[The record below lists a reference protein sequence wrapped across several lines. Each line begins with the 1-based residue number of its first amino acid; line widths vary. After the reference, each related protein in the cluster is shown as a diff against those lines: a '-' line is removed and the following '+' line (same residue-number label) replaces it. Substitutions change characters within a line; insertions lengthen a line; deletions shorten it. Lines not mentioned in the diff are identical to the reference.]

1 MFPVSEVVRAI
12 FSAELLL
19 HRLLA
24 PPLLAVAFV
33 ASFLATPAM
42 ADGPTSTPSASPS
55 PTGTPTQ
62 SPSAS
67 PSRSPSAS
75 PSTRPSG
82 SPSPSPSDTTAAA
95 SASPAA
101 AAPSATPDPE
111 AARAAAEAARA
122 RDAAL
127 LANARSLAQII
138 EAQARVAQ
146 DELAGLDPQ
155 IQEVA
160 TGLDAVNADIA
171 ALQAK
176 SDARRSLRDRVE
188 RDALR
193 LAALPSAAVPA
204 DLSDEQREALEDLR
218 SLQTGL
224 LDAQAKLA
232 ERADLLNTLKG
243 SVGAK
248 QAYLARLRD
257 RARSLAAAA
266 ASGDSDAK
274 TAQIAVLTALAQDA
288 TNAQTALAQL
298 VASAMVRNGTAGAWS
313 LPLRGVLTQPFGPTS
328 FELEPPATYNG
339 VSYAHFHG
347 GIDLAAPL
355 GTPVTAANDGVV
367 AFVGHLPDGA
377 MIVLI
382 AHAGGYVSEYAH
394 LDDTFALPPVKAGQA
409 VKAGQVVGFIGLTGI
424 TTGAHLHFAV
434 MKDGSPIDPLGLLRA
449 S

>member
-1 MFPVSEVVRAI
+1 M
-12 FSAELLL
+12 
-19 HRLLA
+19 
-24 PPLLAVAFV
+24 
-33 ASFLATPAM
+33 
-42 ADGPTSTPSASPS
+42 PSARASS
-55 PTGTPTQ
+55 

-67 PSRSPSAS
+67 PS
-75 PSTRPSG
+75 
-82 SPSPSPSDTTAAA
+82 DTTA
-95 SASPAA
+95 PAA
-101 AAPSATPDPE
+101 ASPSATPDPE
-111 AARAAAEAARA
+111 AARAEAEAARA

-155 IQEVA
+155 IEEVA
-160 TGLDAVNADIA
+160 TDLDAVNANIA

-176 SDARRSLRDRVE
+176 YDTRRSLRDRLE

-193 LAALPSAAVPA
+193 MAALPSAAVPA
-204 DLSDEQREALEDLR
+204 DLSDAQREALDDLR
-218 SLQTGL
+218 TLQSGL
-224 LDAQAKLA
+224 LDAQAKLT
-232 ERADLLNTLKG
+232 ERADLLSTLKG

-266 ASGDSDAK
+266 ASGDTDAK

-298 VASAMVRNGTAGAWS
+298 VASAMVREGAAGAWS
-313 LPLRGVLTQPFGPTS
+313 LPVRGVLTQPFGPTS
-328 FELEPPATYNG
+328 FELEPPATYKG
-339 VSYAHFHG
+339 VSYAHFHAA
-347 GIDLAAPL
+347 IDLAAPL
-355 GTPVTAANDGVV
+355 GTPVTAASDGVV

-409 VKAGQVVGFIGLTGI
+409 VNAGQVIGFIGLTGI

-434 MKDGSPIDPLGLLRA
+434 MKDRAPIDPLGLLQA
-449 S
+449 P

>member
-1 MFPVSEVVRAI
+1 M
-12 FSAELLL
+12 LL

-24 PPLLAVAFV
+24 PPLLAVAIV

-42 ADGPTSTPSASPS
+42 ADGPTSTPSTRPSPS
-55 PTGTPTQ
+55 PTPT
-62 SPSAS
+62 SSLSTSAS
-67 PSRSPSAS
+67 PSARA
-75 PSTRPSG
+75 SG
-82 SPSPSPSDTTAAA
+82 SPSPSPSDATAAA
-95 SASPAA
+95 TASPAA
-101 AAPSATPDPE
+101 AAPSASPDPE
-111 AARAAAEAARA
+111 AARREAEAARA

-127 LANARSLAQII
+127 LANARSLAQVI

-155 IQEVA
+155 IAQVA
-160 TGLDAVNADIA
+160 TDLDAVNADIA

-176 SDARRSLRDRVE
+176 YDARRALRDRLE

-193 LAALPSAAVPA
+193 LAALPSAAIPA
-204 DLSDEQREALEDLR
+204 DLSDAQREALDDLR
-218 SLQTGL
+218 TLQSGL
-224 LDAQAKLA
+224 LAAQTKLA

-248 QAYLARLRD
+248 QTYLARLRD

-266 ASGDSDAK
+266 ASGDTDAK
-274 TAQIAVLTALAQDA
+274 AAQVAVLRALAQDA

-298 VASAMVRNGTAGAWS
+298 VASAMVRDGPAGAWS
-313 LPLRGVLTQPFGPTS
+313 LPVRGILTQPFGPTS
-328 FELEPPATYNG
+328 FELEPAATYKG
-339 VSYAHFHG
+339 VSYAHFHAA
-347 GIDLAAPL
+347 IDIAAPL
-355 GTPVTAANDGVV
+355 GTAVTAASDGVV

-377 MIVLI
+377 MIVLV

-409 VKAGQVVGFIGLTGI
+409 VNAGQVIGFIGLTGI

-434 MKDGSPIDPLGLLRA
+434 MKNGAPIDPLSLVTAGA

>member
-1 MFPVSEVVRAI
+1 
-12 FSAELLL
+12 
-19 HRLLA
+19 
-24 PPLLAVAFV
+24 
-33 ASFLATPAM
+33 M
-42 ADGPTSTPSASPS
+42 ADGPTSTPSASP
-55 PTGTPTQ
+55 PATPTATRSSSA

-67 PSRSPSAS
+67 PSARASSSPSAS
-75 PSTRPSG
+75 PS
-82 SPSPSPSDTTAAA
+82 DTTA
-95 SASPAA
+95 PAA
-101 AAPSATPDPE
+101 ASPSATPDPE
-111 AARAAAEAARA
+111 AARAEAEAARA

-155 IQEVA
+155 IEEVA
-160 TGLDAVNADIA
+160 TDLDAVNANIA

-176 SDARRSLRDRVE
+176 YDTRRSLRDRLE

-193 LAALPSAAVPA
+193 MAALPSAAVPA
-204 DLSDEQREALEDLR
+204 DLSDAQREALDDLR
-218 SLQTGL
+218 TLQSGL
-224 LDAQAKLA
+224 LDAQAKLT
-232 ERADLLNTLKG
+232 ERADLLSTLKG

-266 ASGDSDAK
+266 ASGDTDAK

-298 VASAMVRNGTAGAWS
+298 VASAMVRDGAAGAWS
-313 LPLRGVLTQPFGPTS
+313 LPVRGVLTQPFGPTS
-328 FELEPPATYNG
+328 FELEPPATYKG
-339 VSYAHFHG
+339 VSYAHFHAA
-347 GIDLAAPL
+347 IDLAAPL
-355 GTPVTAANDGVV
+355 GTPVTAASDGVV

-409 VKAGQVVGFIGLTGI
+409 VKAGQVIGFIGLTGI

-434 MKDGSPIDPLGLLRA
+434 MKDRAPIDPLGLLQA
-449 S
+449 P

>member
-1 MFPVSEVVRAI
+1 
-12 FSAELLL
+12 
-19 HRLLA
+19 
-24 PPLLAVAFV
+24 
-33 ASFLATPAM
+33 M
-42 ADGPTSTPSASPS
+42 ADGPTSTPSASP
-55 PTGTPTQ
+55 PPTPTATRSSSASPSALPSARASS

-67 PSRSPSAS
+67 PS
-75 PSTRPSG
+75 
-82 SPSPSPSDTTAAA
+82 DTTA
-95 SASPAA
+95 PAA
-101 AAPSATPDPE
+101 ASPSATPDPE
-111 AARAAAEAARA
+111 AARAEAEAARA

-155 IQEVA
+155 IEEVA
-160 TGLDAVNADIA
+160 TDLDAVNANIA

-176 SDARRSLRDRVE
+176 YDTRRSLRDRLE

-193 LAALPSAAVPA
+193 MAALPSAAVPA
-204 DLSDEQREALEDLR
+204 DLSDAQREALDDLR
-218 SLQTGL
+218 TLQSGL
-224 LDAQAKLA
+224 LDAQAKLT
-232 ERADLLNTLKG
+232 ERADLLSTLKG

-266 ASGDSDAK
+266 ASGDTDAK

-298 VASAMVRNGTAGAWS
+298 VASAMVRDGAAGAWS
-313 LPLRGVLTQPFGPTS
+313 LPVRGVLTQPFGPTS
-328 FELEPPATYNG
+328 FELEPPATYKG
-339 VSYAHFHG
+339 VSYAHFHAA
-347 GIDLAAPL
+347 IDLAAPL
-355 GTPVTAANDGVV
+355 GTPVTAASDGVV

-409 VKAGQVVGFIGLTGI
+409 VNAGQVIGFIGLTGI

-434 MKDGSPIDPLGLLRA
+434 MKDRAPIDPLGLLQA
-449 S
+449 P

>member
-1 MFPVSEVVRAI
+1 M
-12 FSAELLL
+12 
-19 HRLLA
+19 LA
-24 PPLLAVAFV
+24 PPLLAVAIV
-33 ASFLATPAM
+33 ASYLATPAM
-42 ADGPTSTPSASPS
+42 ADGPTSTPSASP
-55 PTGTPTQ
+55 PPTPTATRSSSASPSALPSARASS

-67 PSRSPSAS
+67 P
-75 PSTRPSG
+75 T
-82 SPSPSPSDTTAAA
+82 DTTA
-95 SASPAA
+95 PAA
-101 AAPSATPDPE
+101 ASPSATPDPE
-111 AARAAAEAARA
+111 AARAEAEAARA

-155 IQEVA
+155 IEEVA
-160 TGLDAVNADIA
+160 TDLDAVNANIA

-176 SDARRSLRDRVE
+176 YDTRRSLRDRLE

-193 LAALPSAAVPA
+193 MAALPSAAVPA
-204 DLSDEQREALEDLR
+204 DLSDAQREALDDLR
-218 SLQTGL
+218 TLQSGL
-224 LDAQAKLA
+224 LDAQAKLT
-232 ERADLLNTLKG
+232 ERADLLSTLKG

-266 ASGDSDAK
+266 ASGDTDAK
-274 TAQIAVLTALAQDA
+274 TAQVAVLTALAQDA

-298 VASAMVRNGTAGAWS
+298 VASAMVRDGAAGAWS
-313 LPLRGVLTQPFGPTS
+313 LPVRGVLTQPFGPTS
-328 FELEPPATYNG
+328 FELEPPATYKG
-339 VSYAHFHG
+339 VSYAHFHAA
-347 GIDLAAPL
+347 IDLAAPL
-355 GTPVTAANDGVV
+355 GTPVTAASDGVV

-409 VKAGQVVGFIGLTGI
+409 VNAGQVIGFIGLTGI

-434 MKDGSPIDPLGLLRA
+434 MKDRAPIDPLGLLQA
-449 S
+449 P